1 MNAPSTLSPLTRPKI
16 SISAPAVLLIGGAGS
31 GKTHSLTT
39 LLEAGLEM
47 FVFITEPNGI
57 ETLLDV
63 VQKKGLDLSKLH
75 WMSVS
80 PTRAGFDQLQSL
92 ADTIARGT
100 FESMSKLPPSP
111 RRNEAQVMKFLKG
124 IANFIDDTTGEQFGS
139 IEAFDETRV
148 VVIDSLSGLN
158 LMAMDL
164 VIGDKPNAH
173 PGEWGVAMGFLE
185 KLLNKLTGDLQCP
198 FVLTAHVEREQDEIT
213 GGTKIMTS
221 TLGRK
226 LAPKL
231 PRFFSEVILSH
242 RDATNYFWS
251 TSAINTDLK
260 NRSLPLGDKLLPSF
274 APIISAYHS
283 RLAATRG
290 VIKPST

>member
-1 MNAPSTLSPLTRPKI
+1 MNSPPVPSLKKTP
-16 SISAPAVLLIGGAGS
+16 ISAPAILLIGGAGS

-39 LLEAGLEM
+39 LIEAGLDL
-47 FVFITEPNGI
+47 FVFVTEPNGI
-57 ETLLDV
+57 ETLIDV
-63 VQKKGLDLSKLH
+63 VQRKGLPLSKLH

-80 PTRAGFDQLQSL
+80 PTRAGFDQLQTL

-100 FESMSKLPPSP
+100 FETLSKLPPSP
-111 RRNEAQVMKFLKG
+111 KRNEAQVMKFLKG
-124 IANFIDDTTGEQFGS
+124 ISNFIDDPTGEEYGS
-139 IEAFDETRV
+139 IEKFDETRV

-185 KLLNKLTGDLQCP
+185 KLLNKLTGDLSCP
-198 FVLTAHVEREQDEIT
+198 FVLTAHIEREQDEIT

-231 PRFFSEVILSH
+231 PRFFSEVVLAH
-242 RDATNYFWS
+242 RDGPNYFWS
-251 TSAINTDLK
+251 TSALSTDLK
-260 NRSLPLGDKLLPSF
+260 NRSLPLGDKLSPTF
-274 APIISAYHS
+274 APIIAAYQA
-283 RLAATRG
+283 RLKATRG
-290 VIKPST
+290 VITD

>member
-1 MNAPSTLSPLTRPKI
+1 MNPPVTVPRITTPTVPL
-16 SISAPAVLLIGGAGS
+16 SAPAILLIGGAGS

-39 LLEAGLEM
+39 LIEAGLEV
-47 FVFITEPNGI
+47 FVFVTEPNGI
-57 ETLLDV
+57 ETLMDV
-63 VQKKGLDLSKLH
+63 VRKKGLPLNKLH

-80 PTRAGFDQLQSL
+80 PTRAGFDQLQTL

-111 RRNEAQVMKFLKG
+111 KRNEAQVMKFLKG
-124 IANFIDDTTGEQFGS
+124 ISNFTEDSTGEQYGS
-139 IEAFDETRV
+139 IEEFDGTRA

-185 KLLNKLTGDLQCP
+185 KLLNKLTGDLKCT

-213 GGTKIMTS
+213 GGTKVMTS

-231 PRFFSEVILSH
+231 PRFFSEVVMAH
-242 RDATNYFWS
+242 RDGPNYFWS
-251 TSAINTDLK
+251 TSALNTDLK
-260 NRSLPLGDKLLPSF
+260 NRSLPLGDKLTPSF
-274 APIISAYHS
+274 APIIEAYTQ
-283 RLAATRG
+283 RLKTLKG
-290 VIKPST
+290 PFTDK